1 MFFMIIKIWMFPSS
15 LCSNLTDAT
24 VAVADN
30 RVTPGDVLIDV
41 CSVRE
46 VQALQVQ
53 RSPLWRPLLA
63 APVRLLHLQ
72 DAVEHDPAEPQW
84 PTGWGQHAKRDYFV
98 LLSSPS
104 HLCSDTHWPWHTG
117 ISATLLQLPMV
128 TFMLV
133 SFGEHLRLPGGRQ
146 KCDTGVLPCSI
157 NDGETTCDRHRF
169 RFDLHV
175 KQQCW
180 VSHILSSWCHKNRQS
195 VGPQVLCSCSSCSRS
210 VQYLLTVFCGTDL
223 SDHLNTFLGAAEW
236 HARVLRSPPP
246 VSHLHTEINEHTAQY
261 SA

>member
-1 MFFMIIKIWMFPSS
+1 MFPYL

-24 VAVADN
+24 VCI
-30 RVTPGDVLIDV
+30 VTPGDVLIDV
-41 CSVRE
+41 CSVSE

-53 RSPLWRPLLA
+53 RSPLWPLLLA

-72 DAVEHDPAEPQW
+72 DAVKHHPAEPQW

-98 LLSSPS
+98 LPSPPS

-128 TFMLV
+128 MFMLV
-133 SFGEHLRLPGGRQ
+133 SFGEHLWLPGGRQ
-146 KCDTGVLPCSI
+146 KWDTGVLPCS
-157 NDGETTCDRHRF
+157 NKWWWNTCNRHRF

-180 VSHILSSWCHKNRQS
+180 LSQILSSWCHKNRRS
-195 VGPQVLCSCSSCSRS
+195 VGPQVLCSCSRS
-210 VQYLLTVFCGTDL
+210 VQYLLTVFCGTGL
-223 SDHLNTFLGAAEW
+223 SDHLNTFLTAAEW
-236 HARVLRSPPP
+236 LARVLRSPPP
-246 VSHLHTEINEHTAQY
+246 VSHLHTEIKEHTTPKTPHTVNFPIMLPVY
-261 SA
+261 N